1 MESIIVH
8 PENKAQLTALKAVL
22 KAMKIAFEKKEEEN
36 ITNPE
41 LSKLI
46 AKGKEDEK
54 LGKTIKIKASDIWN
68 LV

>member
-36 ITNPE
+36 TATSA
-41 LSKLI
+41 LSELI
-46 AKGKEDEK
+46 ARGREDEK
-54 LGKTIKIKASDIWN
+54 SGKTIKIKPADIWN
-68 LV
+68 LG